1 MQNIASR
8 RVYIETVEHYVD
20 DVVQHSIV
28 MQVTLIN
35 HDEDD
40 DDENHDDDGDSV
52 AKCHGYG

>member
-1 MQNIASR
+1 MRNIASR

-35 HDEDD
+35 HDDD
-40 DDENHDDDGDSV
+40 NVDDNDDDGDSV
-52 AKCHGYG
+52 AKCHRYG